1 MASTRVASDYD
12 AVAQDYADRVAGELD
27 GKPLD
32 RALLRAFAEQL
43 RAQQV
48 ATAQVSDG
56 RPRAGLPDAVVAD
69 VGCGPGHVTAV
80 LARHGLDVLGLD
92 VSTGMVT
99 VARRRQPELRFAV
112 ASVLDLPVPDG
123 AWAGAVALYSLI
135 HLDDDELGRAFREL
149 HRVVRPAGL
158 VLVAVHTQHLEHPDD
173 AVVHLDDWW
182 GTAVDLDFHFRP
194 AADVG
199 AAAVRAGF
207 VESARVEREPYAGA
221 EAATRRAY
229 LVLRRD

>member
-123 AWAGAVALYSLI
+123 AWAGAVAAMERHVADI
-135 HLDDDELGRAFREL
+135 ADGRAPEHRSARE
-149 HRVVRPAGL
+149 RP
-158 VLVAVHTQHLEHPDD
+158 E
-173 AVVHLDDWW
+173 
-182 GTAVDLDFHFRP
+182 R
-194 AADVG
+194 ADVPVG
-199 AAAVRAGF
+199 
-207 VESARVEREPYAGA
+207 P
-221 EAATRRAY
+221 RRA
-229 LVLRRD
+229 RSAGR